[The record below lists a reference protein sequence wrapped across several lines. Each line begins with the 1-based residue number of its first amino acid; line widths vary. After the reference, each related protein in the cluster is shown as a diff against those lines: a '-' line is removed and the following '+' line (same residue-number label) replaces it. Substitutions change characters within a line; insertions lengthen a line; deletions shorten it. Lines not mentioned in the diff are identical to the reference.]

1 MTLREAYQ
9 SLLTPEYKSASA
21 AGRQAILWKAVEETR
36 YSKVPPV
43 KFSFIYFGIRFV
55 SLPFLSKPFDVTLDV
70 RPPRTKWLHQ
80 FGTIAKAEFV
90 PNPKRPPN
98 YEGIYPPFS
107 GLFETGALGVVR
119 LSLAMSTRFYITGM
133 SLKLFV
139 DGKSSQNLIVNPSL
153 DPQDT
158 NNFFELGMTDRLP
171 MAVKFPFGLAPA
183 RVFSDWWMGMI
194 SAPRD
199 QPVAHLARVKS
210 NGDSVANP
218 RVPYQVFCIP
228 ASDDLMQDP
237 NTTEDFR
244 DLIGQIK
251 PDTVLYQVHAK
262 ASENGPWIPI
272 GSIKTTSKFL
282 TSEFDDRVL
291 SYHHTRTS
299 HEEPAQGPALS
310 PPDAPPKA
318 SPAEKTSEVTPNPA
332 AQTPALTPPRAS
344 TYRTASVPA
353 PRTAPG
359 QHDYLRRIE
368 GIGPKISSVL
378 LEAGITTFSQL
389 AASPVE
395 HLKEILAA
403 AGLGALADPSSWP
416 EQASLAEAGDW
427 DALDQLQD
435 KLRGGRRA

>member
-9 SLLTPEYKSASA
+9 SLLTGEYKSASA
-21 AGRQAILWKAVEETR
+21 AGKQAILWRAVEETR

-43 KFSFIYFGIRFV
+43 KFSFIYFGVRFV
-55 SLPFLSKPFDVTLDV
+55 SLPFLSQPFDVTLDV

-90 PNPKRPPN
+90 PEPYPPPN
-98 YEGIYPPFS
+98 YEWIYPPFT

-119 LSLAMSTRFYITGM
+119 LSLAMSTRFYITGL

-139 DGKSSQNLIVNPSL
+139 DGKPSQNLVVNPSL

-158 NNFFELGMTDRLP
+158 KNFFELGMTDRLP
-171 MAVKFPFGLAPA
+171 AAVKFPFGPPA
-183 RVFSDWWMGMI
+183 NVFADFWMGLI
-194 SAPRD
+194 SNPRE
-199 QPVAHLARVKS
+199 QSVAHLARVKS
-210 NGDSVANP
+210 NGDPVADP
-218 RVPYQVFCIP
+218 RVPYQLFCIP
-228 ASDDLMQDP
+228 ASDDFMQDP

-244 DLIGQIK
+244 DLIGKIK
-251 PDTVLYQVHAK
+251 PDTVLYRVHARATK
-262 ASENGPWIPI
+262 GGQWIPI
-272 GSIKTTSKFL
+272 GSIKTTSKFV

-299 HEEPAQGPALS
+299 LEEPAQGPPLS
-310 PPDAPPKA
+310 PPDALSKA
-318 SPAEKTSEVTPNPA
+318 YQAEKAPPSP
-332 AQTPALTPPRAS
+332 TPPHAR
-344 TYRTASVPA
+344 TYPTA
-353 PRTAPG
+353 TAPARRAVSRR
-359 QHDYLRRIE
+359 HDYLRRIE
-368 GIGPKISSVL
+368 GIGPKITKVL
-378 LEAGITTFSQL
+378 EEAGITTFSQL
-389 AASPVE
+389 ASSRVE

-416 EQASLAEAGDW
+416 EQASLAEAAEW